1 VFIFFTPYKE
11 RKGRKKKEEKEER
24 TRGPG
29 VVVGPEKNKGGG
41 TPVKNAEKL

>member
-1 VFIFFTPYKE
+1 MLKFYSPIGE
-11 RKGRKKKEEKEER
+11 GR